1 MHILLC
7 KKKGLITLSGK
18 QMNLLSTLLIY
29 NGVLVLLLCLKIDQ
43 NEEFTENHHSLKSDK
58 NEDNSLLID
67 FVTSALEKSKEGQVT
82 SDDLEENKEKAK
94 LVMSEDLTVDPPL
107 SQQNLRSTSAIES
120 AKVFK

>member
-1 MHILLC
+1 M
-7 KKKGLITLSGK
+7 TSSGK

-58 NEDNSLLID
+58 NEDNSFLID

-94 LVMSEDLTVDPPL
+94 LEMNDDLTVDPPL
-107 SQQNLRSTSAIES
+107 SQQNLRSTSATES
-120 AKVFK
+120 AKVLI